1 MQVID
6 WNEWLDQHIPYY
18 EADRFRTQYRDR
30 PPCVVLEI
38 DIFDRFQRGPNWGD
52 WESINSRL
60 EQYHTESVFL
70 ERDTR
75 QKWYWAFWDN
85 KEALIAVIVL

>member
-1 MQVID
+1 
-6 WNEWLDQHIPYY
+6 
-18 EADRFRTQYRDR
+18 
-30 PPCVVLEI
+30 VVLEI
-38 DIFDRFQRGPNWGD
+38 DIFDRFRRDPNWGD

-60 EQYHTESVFL
+60 EQYHSEPLFL